1 MNQLV
6 LPLDLEIKLQENDI
20 AYAVNDVV
28 ESIPDE
34 AFTGFVRNTGC
45 PAVSSSD
52 DDENDFVR
60 LYPVGFFWKKDWSLT
75 QRQYSHDVVSSG
87 VWAQLSHD

>member
-1 MNQLV
+1 MFKHYTMNQVV

-34 AFTGFVRNTGC
+34 AFIKFLRTTGC
-45 PAVSSSD
+45 PAYLSARK
-52 DDENDFVR
+52 NR
-60 LYPVGFFWKKDWSLT
+60 LRVGT
-75 QRQYSHDVVSSG
+75 QNNLH
-87 VWAQLSHD
+87 HH